1 MLIEDRASGVQL
13 IQELRSAGR
22 ARVQGVTPKGDKAM
36 RMQAQTAA
44 IEAGNVLLPA
54 QAPWLDDY
62 LHELTVFPYGKY
74 DDQVDS
80 TSQALEWMVL
90 DLWGPSKG
98 LFDLVRRYALE
109 AEAKKNKDIGWGDVE
124 AGAS

>member
-22 ARVQGVTPKGDKAM
+22 ARVQGVAPKGDKAM